1 MARKNLLTGLMTP
14 KLPAG
19 NSEADASSDKALEPN
34 RTQRFGG
41 LGSRGAIGA
50 VSRSIEGLKSA
61 ASEADEMRA
70 KLAAGNAVIELDP
83 ALLDP
88 SPVADRIADDRSAP
102 SELVELIRDAGQ
114 QVPILARPHPNTP
127 GRYQIAYGH
136 RRVGAAR
143 ILDRPVRVVVR
154 QLTDAELVIAQGQE
168 NSARRDLSFIER
180 ALYAAKLEEAGFERE
195 TIMAALNV
203 DKTGLSRL
211 ISAAVKVPRD
221 LIEAI
226 GPAPKV
232 GRDRW
237 MELAGKLESGAAGEG
252 ARELFQETGF
262 AGADTDARFEL
273 VLKAVQTPRP
283 RTKAASG
290 RSLTTRE
297 GRGIGRIERAGKGA
311 RLILVEAA
319 FADFLARRLPD
330 LYEAFGQEPQTSAPP
345 RITEGAGQA
354 VAAGQDPAHAPIAAA
369 TGQKR
374 RRQSSG

>member
-1 MARKNLLTGLMTP
+1 MARKNLLSGLMTP

-19 NSEADASSDKALEPN
+19 NSEPDLSGDKALEPK
-34 RTQRFGG
+34 RPQRVGS

-50 VSRSIEGLKSA
+50 VTRSIEGLKSA
-61 ASEADEMRA
+61 ASEAEQMRE
-70 KLAAGNAVIELDP
+70 KLAAGQTVVELDP

-88 SPVADRIADDRSAP
+88 SPVADRIADDRAAP
-102 SELVELIRDAGQ
+102 SELIELIRDAGQ
-114 QVPILARPHPNTP
+114 QVPILARPHPSAP

-136 RRVGAAR
+136 RRVGAAKM
-143 ILDRPVRVVVR
+143 LGRPVRAVVR
-154 QLTDAELVIAQGQE
+154 QLSDPELVIAQGQE

-237 MELAGKLESGAAGEG
+237 MDLAAKLENGAAGEG
-252 ARELFQETGF
+252 AREVLREPTF
-262 AGADTDARFEL
+262 AAADTDGRFEF

-283 RTKAASG
+283 RAKAAAG
-290 RSLTTRE
+290 RPLTTRE

-311 RLILVEAA
+311 RLVLVEAA

-330 LYEAFGQEPQTSAPP
+330 LYEDFGQEPQTSARPH
-345 RITEGAGQA
+345 TSEDAGQA
-354 VAAGQDPAHAPIAAA
+354 SATGREPAAVTASAAA
-369 TGQKR
+369 TKR
-374 RRQSSG
+374 RR